1 MSVIAAV
8 YARKSTDQ
16 LGLTDEQKS
25 VTRQVE
31 HARAY
36 AVRKG
41 WTVLDECVFVDDAVS
56 GAEFATRPGFV
67 RLMSVLKPHPA
78 FQVLVMAEESRLGRE
93 QIEVAYD
100 SVEHDLLRPEIVERA
115 IELAIDELR
124 PDGDT
129 LDRRRAGILT
139 EIRRLD
145 GELSRLISAVASG
158 GDLPA
163 LLAALK
169 ERQASRERCERALIE
184 LDSHV
189 WSARSVTAWPTG
201 ERCCGARSPRR
212 ARSSGT

>member
-67 RLMSVLKPHPA
+67 RLMSVLKPHPP
-78 FQVLVMAEESRLGRE
+78 FQVLILAEESRLGRE
-93 QIEVAYD
+93 
-100 SVEHDLLRPEIVERA
+100 
-115 IELAIDELR
+115 
-124 PDGDT
+124 
-129 LDRRRAGILT
+129 
-139 EIRRLD
+139 
-145 GELSRLISAVASG
+145 
-158 GDLPA
+158 
-163 LLAALK
+163 
-169 ERQASRERCERALIE
+169 
-184 LDSHV
+184 
-189 WSARSVTAWPTG
+189 
-201 ERCCGARSPRR
+201 
-212 ARSSGT
+212 